1 MFEKT
6 GRQSYSSIEIVIN
19 KYEPMNMVNVI
30 VKIVQP
36 VKLQLTNRG
45 LSLKEYK
52 VTDDGQTTITVTMF
66 ENLCN

>member
-6 GRQSYSSIEIVIN
+6 GQQSYSSIEIVIN
-19 KYEPMNMVNVI
+19 KYEPMNKVIVI

-52 VTDDGQTTITVTMF
+52 VTDDGKPQ
-66 ENLCN
+66 